1 MRKNMNVPSRKP
13 IPAIAALLIAIYTS
27 THVDIVNA
35 EESAATKTS
44 CASGF
49 ASCDSAPEFTSTP
62 AKPNSDA
69 AAQQDVAVNE
79 IEEYLANCYT
89 WPATGVPPEHRNDA
103 CDRSLQNAAWA
114 AEDAGAKTVPVENR
128 IPDTVYLNLPEE
140 KTWICPLDTVEE
152 SMTSSDVNNSIN
164 PREGGI
170 EGTESYNYAHAG
182 TGAMTGHSTK
192 WIIHNEATSPIVL
205 THVNPLG
212 LEVSA
217 MDFRTY
223 PAHANTA
230 IYPHGPIVVPGQ
242 IAVVNGL
249 QGQMFIAREYKEV
262 LPMHAMNSDDD
273 EDDSVGHSWKSFKS
287 VLPSTLSFLPEQSR
301 YMTNKGVAHVL
312 GRPGRVLMKHRMG
325 NIYVKNQFGAICPEL
340 MGGESGAD
348 SVDDDVRKGSS
359 KDMNPSC
366 NVLRKAF
373 INKVGCPVDIYFAP
387 QNKNEGFNCEKF
399 TQHLGPLDSSLSSDQ
414 QSRNVDGHDSPL
426 KFTNTY
432 NGHSFVARMSHDQ
445 SLVARIELD
454 HDVIKDCP
462 EPTRSGVGVEVRVD
476 ERMMQG
482 VLVDAMLVN
491 ATKSVYVSNSD
502 MLVSAAQVNDT
513 ASSIYRG
520 KPLKE
525 MRDLRWHNRTG
536 IIGASMPIA
545 S

>member
-1 MRKNMNVPSRKP
+1 MRKNNPSKPSRIP
-13 IPAIAALLIAIYTS
+13 IPAIAALLIAIGTIA
-27 THVDIVNA
+27 HVDVANA
-35 EESAATKTS
+35 EESAAMKTA
-44 CASGF
+44 CTSGF
-49 ASCDSAPEFTSTP
+49 ASCDGAPEFTSTP
-62 AKPNSDA
+62 AKSNSDA
-69 AAQQDVAVNE
+69 AAHQDVAVNKV
-79 IEEYLANCYT
+79 EEYLANCYT
-89 WPATGVPPEHRNDA
+89 WPATGAPPEHLDDA

-114 AEDAGAKTVPVENR
+114 AEDAHAKAVPVENR
-128 IPDTVYLNLPEE
+128 IPHTVYLNLPEE

-152 SMTSSDVNNSIN
+152 SMMSDDVNNSID
-164 PREGGI
+164 PKEGGV
-170 EGTESYNYAHAG
+170 EGSKSNNYAHVG
-182 TGAMTGHSTK
+182 TGAMMGHPTK
-192 WIIHNEATSPIVL
+192 WIVHNEATSPIVL

-217 MDFRTY
+217 MDFRTN

-262 LPMHAMNSDDD
+262 LPMHAMNSYD
-273 EDDSVGHSWKSFKS
+273 ENDGVGHSWKSFMS
-287 VLPSTLSFLPEQSR
+287 VLPSTLSFLPDQSR
-301 YMTNKGVAHVL
+301 YMTNKGVEHVL

-325 NIYVKNQFGAICPEL
+325 NIYVKNQFGAMCPEL
-340 MGGESGAD
+340 MGGESDSAD
-348 SVDDDVRKGSS
+348 DGRRGSP

-366 NVLRKAF
+366 NILRKAF

-387 QNKNEGFNCEKF
+387 QNKKEGFNCEKF
-399 TQHLGPLDSSLSSDQ
+399 TNHLGPLDSFLSSNHQTRDIE
-414 QSRNVDGHDSPL
+414 GHDSPL
-426 KFTNTY
+426 KFSNTY

-445 SLVARIELD
+445 SLVARIELH

-462 EPTRSGVGVEVRVD
+462 EPTRTGVGVEVRVD
-476 ERMMQG
+476 ERMLQG

-491 ATKSVYVSNSD
+491 ATKSVYVINSD
-502 MLVSAAQVNDT
+502 VLVSAAQVNAT
-513 ASSIYRG
+513 ASSIHGG

-536 IIGASMPIA
+536 SVAASMPMA